1 MRDQDEHR
9 PRRKPTGRRAGDS
22 GTRDAILDAAL
33 TLFSERGFEG
43 ASIRAI
49 AAEAGVDPGLIRHF
63 FGDKDSLFVETVSDR
78 TAIPRRIAAAFPGES
93 HDIGRR
99 VTDNYL
105 HLWDDPQTRPTL
117 LALARSA
124 ATSSRAAGMMRD
136 LLGARV
142 GEAIGMSVDDPR
154 ARGIALAA
162 SHLLGVAFARHVIRL
177 PALVEAD
184 RDTLVDQ
191 IAPTVQRYLSLLGE
205 VLPIAPGGPARSAL
219 DL

>member
-1 MRDQDEHR
+1 MTDHEET
-9 PRRKPTGRRAGDS
+9 RRKKPTGRRVGDS

-33 TLFSERGFEG
+33 ALFSERGFEG
-43 ASIRAI
+43 ASLRAI

-63 FGDKDSLFVETVSDR
+63 FGDKDSLFIETVSDR
-78 TAIPRRIAAAFPGES
+78 TMIPSRIAAAFPGES

-105 HLWDDPQTRPTL
+105 RLWDDPQTGSIL

-124 ATSSRAAGMMRD
+124 ATSPRAAAMMRD

-142 GEAIGMSVDDPR
+142 GETIGMSVADPR

-162 SHLLGVAFARHVIRL
+162 SHLLGVAFARHVVRL
-177 PALVEAD
+177 PALVDAD
-184 RDTLVDQ
+184 RDTLVRE
-191 IAPTVQRYLSLLGE
+191 IAPTVQGYLEHVGL
-205 VLPIAPGGPARSAL
+205 APTGGGAV
-219 DL
+219 